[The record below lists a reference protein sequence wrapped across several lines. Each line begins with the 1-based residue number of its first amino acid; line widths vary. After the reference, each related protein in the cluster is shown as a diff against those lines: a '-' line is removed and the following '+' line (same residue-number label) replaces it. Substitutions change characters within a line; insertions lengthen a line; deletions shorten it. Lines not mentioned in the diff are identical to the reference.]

1 MSIDVNNESGTEV
14 DEQAILDIARYAL
27 ARMRIHPLSEL
38 SVIVVD
44 GDAME
49 QLHVQWMDLPGPTDV
64 MSFPMDELRPPMKDE
79 DEAPQG
85 LLGDIVLCPEV
96 AKQQGEDAPTQHS
109 MNEELQLLT
118 VHGVLHLL
126 GYDHEEADEKAEMF
140 GLQAGI
146 VDGWRAEK
154 GLTGPSAGADR
165 VMSLSLIAGAVALVV
180 IAWLAACAEAG
191 LARVSSF
198 RAEEAVR
205 SGRRGS
211 AKLSQVA
218 ADPTRYL
225 NVALLVRVACEM
237 AAAALVTYACLEEFQ
252 ETWQA
257 LLVAIGVMVLVSY
270 VAVGVSPRTIGRQ
283 HPLNTAT
290 AAAYV
295 LLPLA
300 RIMGPIP
307 PLLILIGNALTP
319 GKGFRRGPF
328 ASEAELRALVDLA
341 EKESLIED
349 EERRMVHSVFELGD
363 TLVREVMVPRTDLVV
378 IERYKTIRQALT
390 LALRSGFSRIPVVG
404 ESEDDVVGVV
414 YLKDLSRKTHI
425 NRDAEAELVSTA
437 MRPATFVPDTKNA
450 GDLLREMQQL
460 RTHVAVVID
469 EYGGTA
475 GIVTIEDILEE
486 IVGEITD
493 EYDREVSSVEEL
505 GDERFRVTSR
515 LDIGDLGELYGIEE
529 FDDEDVETVGGLLAK
544 ALGRVPIAGAS
555 SLVTLPD
562 GRALRLTAEAAAG
575 RRNKIV
581 TVLSEP
587 VGGQE
592 EGAG

>member
-1 MSIDVNNESGTEV
+1 MSPQLVIG
-14 DEQAILDIARYAL
+14 AI
-27 ARMRIHPLSEL
+27 
-38 SVIVVD
+38 
-44 GDAME
+44 
-49 QLHVQWMDLPGPTDV
+49 
-64 MSFPMDELRPPMKDE
+64 
-79 DEAPQG
+79 
-85 LLGDIVLCPEV
+85 
-96 AKQQGEDAPTQHS
+96 
-109 MNEELQLLT
+109 
-118 VHGVLHLL
+118 
-126 GYDHEEADEKAEMF
+126 
-140 GLQAGI
+140 
-146 VDGWRAEK
+146 
-154 GLTGPSAGADR
+154 
-165 VMSLSLIAGAVALVV
+165 ALVV
-180 IAWLAACAEAG
+180 VAWLAACAEAG

-205 SGRRGS
+205 GGRRGS
-211 AKLSQVA
+211 AKLAQIA

-237 AAAALVTYACLEEFQ
+237 AAAALVVYACLQEFDR
-252 ETWQA
+252 TWQA
-257 LLVAIGVMVLVSY
+257 LAVAIAVMVLVSY

-300 RIMGPIP
+300 RVMGPIP

-390 LALRSGFSRIPVVG
+390 LALRSGFSRIPVTG
-404 ESEDDVVGVV
+404 ESEDDIVGIV
-414 YLKDLSRKTHI
+414 YLKDLARKTHI
-425 NRDAEAELVSTA
+425 SRDAESELVATA

-450 GDLLREMQQL
+450 GDLLREMQQE
-460 RTHVAVVID
+460 RNHVAVVID

-493 EYDREVSSVEEL
+493 EYDRELPPVQDL
-505 GDERFRVTSR
+505 GDDRYRVTAR
-515 LDIGDLGELYGIEE
+515 LDIGDLGELYGFEAY
-529 FDDEDVETVGGLLAK
+529 DDEDVETVGGLLAK

-555 SLVTLPD
+555 SVVALPD
-562 GRALRLTAEAAAG
+562 GRELRLTAETSAG

-581 TVLSEP
+581 TVLVEP
-587 VGGQE
+587 VGPDPAPE
-592 EGAG
+592 EKPE

>member
-1 MSIDVNNESGTEV
+1 MS
-14 DEQAILDIARYAL
+14 
-27 ARMRIHPLSEL
+27 
-38 SVIVVD
+38 
-44 GDAME
+44 
-49 QLHVQWMDLPGPTDV
+49 
-64 MSFPMDELRPPMKDE
+64 
-79 DEAPQG
+79 PQ
-85 LLGDIVLCPEV
+85 IVL
-96 AKQQGEDAPTQHS
+96 
-109 MNEELQLLT
+109 
-118 VHGVLHLL
+118 
-126 GYDHEEADEKAEMF
+126 
-140 GLQAGI
+140 
-146 VDGWRAEK
+146 
-154 GLTGPSAGADR
+154 
-165 VMSLSLIAGAVALVV
+165 GAVALVV
-180 IAWLAACAEAG
+180 VAWLAACAEAG
-191 LARVSSF
+191 IARVSSF
-198 RAEEAVR
+198 RAEEAVK

-211 AKLSQVA
+211 ARLAELA

-237 AAAALVTYACLEEFQ
+237 AAAALVTYECLREIPA
-252 ETWQA
+252 TWQA
-257 LLVAIGVMVLVSY
+257 LLAAIGVMVLVSY

-307 PLLILIGNALTP
+307 YLLILIGNALTP

-341 EKESLIED
+341 EKDSLIED

-390 LALRSGFSRIPVVG
+390 LALRSGFSRIPVTG
-404 ESEDDVVGVV
+404 ESEDDIVGIV
-414 YLKDLSRKTHI
+414 YLKDLVRKTHI
-425 NRDAEAELVSTA
+425 SRDAESDLVSTA
-437 MRPATFVPDTKNA
+437 MRPAFFVPDTKNA
-450 GDLLREMQQL
+450 GDLLREMQKE
-460 RTHVAVVID
+460 RNHVAVVID

-493 EYDREVSSVEEL
+493 EYDREIPPVVDL
-505 GDERFRVTSR
+505 GDDRHRVTAR
-515 LDIGDLGELYGIEE
+515 LDITDLGELYGLEE
-529 FDDEDVETVGGLLAK
+529 YDDEDVETVGGLLAK

-555 SLVTLPD
+555 AQVELPD
-562 GRALRLTAEAAAG
+562 GRRLALTAESAAG

-581 TVLSEP
+581 TVLVEP
-587 VGGQE
+587 VPVPDASE
-592 EGAG
+592 DDPE